1 MTMDFSIPPA
11 TETLLAKIR
20 EFMEREVYPL
30 EQEARGKGFRALIP
44 RLEEVRGRVREMGLW
59 APQVPTEYGGLGTA
73 TRPDWRSTRRR

>member
-44 RLEEVRGRVREMGLW
+44 
-59 APQVPTEYGGLGTA
+59 
-73 TRPDWRSTRRR
+73 